1 MSLHDPFADLAR
13 LRNRIERAFDDAAPP
28 ARTPQE
34 TGRVWRPPVDL
45 FENEDE
51 LTLRVDLPGI
61 DQNTLDLQITG
72 EELTIRGE
80 RPWTAPEK
88 GGVVHSERPYGQ
100 FHRGFRLGIA
110 VQNDQVSAVYKDG
123 VLTVTLPKAETT
135 KPRKISVTP
144 EA

>member
-13 LRNRIERAFDDAAPP
+13 LRNRIERAFDETTAP
-28 ARTPQE
+28 ARAPQE

-61 DQNTLDLQITG
+61 DQSTLDIQITG
-72 EELTIRGE
+72 EELTLRGE
-80 RPWTAPEK
+80 RAWTAPEK

-100 FHRGFRLGIA
+100 FHRGFRLGIP
-110 VQNDQVSAVYKDG
+110 VQNDKVAASYKDG
-123 VLTVTLPKAETT
+123 VLTVKLPKAETT
-135 KPRKISVTP
+135 KPRKIAVTS
-144 EA
+144 EG